1 MTQDEFIEELKS
13 EIDLLSDELYEEYNT
28 FKTSLPDDEDRES
41 YSGVWQWIRYLLDC
55 ANL

>member
-13 EIDLLSDELYEEYNT
+13 DIDLMSEELYAEYNT
-28 FKTSLPDDEDRES
+28 FMASLPDDEDRDF
-41 YSGVWQWIRYLLDC
+41 YSDVCLWVRYLLDS

>member
-13 EIDLLSDELYEEYNT
+13 DIDLMSEELYKEYNT
-28 FKTSLPDDEDRES
+28 FMENLPDDEDRDF
-41 YSGVWQWIRYLLDC
+41 YSGVWQWIRYLLDS